1 MFVVA
6 VCRVCGFVTYA
17 RSVAALRRNMA
28 LHYASHVCKS
38 LQMKYAV
45 SRGTCV
51 KLVLDKARVDR
62 SYERY
67 FDVMEVR

>member
-1 MFVVA
+1 
-6 VCRVCGFVTYA
+6 
-17 RSVAALRRNMA
+17 
-28 LHYASHVCKS
+28 
-38 LQMKYAV
+38 MKYAV

-51 KLVLDKARVDR
+51 KLVMDKARVDR